1 MLILIN
7 IAPNS
12 KDLVSQKDATNCVRL
27 MKESQTAQARGQYHA
42 CKEHVINIQKLG
54 VEYSSTLLFRK
65 ADCEYRLNEFY
76 ESIATTGKL
85 LKLEA
90 NNIEALELRGI
101 AYFRLGELDAAQNHF
116 RQGLKYDPEHKGCK
130 DVYNIVKKILTNIS
144 KAEKAMEKADYEVA
158 AKNYL
163 AIIEAAPYNDALVP
177 KYEMELAKA
186 YKSMNKFKEAREL
199 ITKMIDRDN
208 NNVDAHQILGQIHL
222 AEDEFEKAIFEFR
235 KCQEIYNERGQQS
248 QSVEDDLR
256 RAEAALKQSKQ
267 KDYYKILE
275 VSRGA
280 KTKEIKKKYRELALK
295 WHPDKHS
302 GDEEKEKAEKKFQ
315 EVAEAY
321 EVLSDDEKRQKY
333 DRGEEVFPNQGGGG
347 GHQNPFQHHFFHQGG
362 QQFHHGG
369 QQFHFNFN

>member
-1 MLILIN
+1 
-7 IAPNS
+7 
-12 KDLVSQKDATNCVRL
+12 
-27 MKESQTAQARGQYHA
+27 MKESQIAQARGQYHS
-42 CKEHVINIQKLG
+42 CKEHVMNVLKLG
-54 VEYSSTLLFRK
+54 VEYSPTLLFRK

-101 AYFRLGELDAAQNHF
+101 SYFRLGELDAAQNHF

-130 DVYNIVKKILTNIS
+130 DVYNIVKKILTCIS
-144 KAEKAMEKADYEVA
+144 KAEKAVEKADWEVA

-163 AIIEAAPYNDALVP
+163 GIIEAAPYNDALVP

-186 YKSMNKFKEAREL
+186 YKSMNKFKEATEL
-199 ITKMIDRDN
+199 VNKIIDRDN

-222 AEDEFEKAIFEFR
+222 AEDEFEKAIFEFK

-248 QSVEDDLR
+248 QSVEEDLR
-256 RAEAALKQSKQ
+256 KAEVALKQSKQ

-275 VSRGA
+275 VSRNS

-302 GDEEKEKAEKKFQ
+302 GEGEKEKAEKKFQ

-347 GHQNPFQHHFFHQGG
+347 GNQNPFQHHFFHQGG
-362 QQFHHGG
+362 QHFNHGG
-369 QQFHFNFN
+369 QQFHFNFG